1 MRRLLLSIAFFTC
14 PLSPFPFPG
23 LSAQKR
29 AIGFDDYIA
38 MKSVGDPALSP
49 DGKWVAYTV
58 TEYSLKDNRGTARV
72 WLADVATGQTRRL
85 TEGPGSDRQPRWS
98 PDGTTL
104 AFVSTRQNGPQLWVL
119 PIAGGEARRVTN
131 MADGA
136 SDPLWLPDG
145 TGL

>member
-1 MRRLLLSIAFFTC
+1 MKRFVTVVALTF
-14 PLSPFPFPG
+14 PLSLVPFPG

-29 AIGFDDYIA
+29 AITFDDYIA
-38 MKSVGDPALSP
+38 MKAVSDPQLSP

-98 PDGTTL
+98 PDGATL
-104 AFVSTRQNGPQLWVL
+104 AFVSTRQNGPQPWVL
-119 PIAGGEARRVTN
+119 PMAGREEAALVPRDAGRQR
-131 MADGA
+131 G
-136 SDPLWLPDG
+136 G
-145 TGL
+145 RGR